1 MKFKGTPGPWRS
13 KQDYGHS
20 NPAGGVITDGDGLVL
35 ALALGRGIGAE
46 KATANA
52 VLMAAAPEII
62 DFLTEING
70 AYYLSDKHQ
79 AELYRLIKLAGGE
92 I

>member
-1 MKFKGTPGPWRS
+1 MLFKGTPGPWQS

-20 NPAGGVITDGDGLVL
+20 NPAGGVITDGDALVV

-52 VLMAAAPEII
+52 VLMAAAPEMLN
-62 DFLTEING
+62 FLMEIKG

-79 AELYRLIKLAGGE
+79 AELDRLIKIATGE
-92 I
+92 K